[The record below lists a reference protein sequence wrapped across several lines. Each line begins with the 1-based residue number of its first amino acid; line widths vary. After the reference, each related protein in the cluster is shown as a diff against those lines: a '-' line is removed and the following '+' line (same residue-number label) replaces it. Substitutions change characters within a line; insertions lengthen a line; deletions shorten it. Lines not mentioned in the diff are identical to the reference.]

1 MEDILKD
8 INAVVGVTGSFVCD
22 QEGKMVA
29 RALAVGFDQSKLE
42 AVGRTLVQTFS
53 GMEMSRRRKV
63 GDIDMTFGEGRLIA
77 KNLTPGCLC
86 ILCVR
91 RINIP
96 LVNLTANVAVKKLK
110 ALRKDQHEEAEA
122 AHAAVVSPAPSQA
135 AGAMLDGKVFSQIER
150 ELGRA
155 IGSEAALVIYYEVAA
170 MGATKSAFP
179 RSWMGEL
186 IARVS
191 AEIGD
196 ESKRAQFKASVEK
209 IMSAG

>member
-29 RALAVGFDQSKLE
+29 RALAVGFDQPKLE

-91 RINIP
+91 RINVP

-122 AHAAVVSPAPSQA
+122 VHAVASPAPSQA
-135 AGAMLDGKVFSQIER
+135 AGAVLDGKVFSQIER

-170 MGATKSAFP
+170 MGVTKSAFP
-179 RSWMGEL
+179 RSRMGEL

-191 AEIGD
+191 AEIDD
-196 ESKRAQFKASVEK
+196 ESKRAQFEASAEK
-209 IMSAG
+209 ILAAA